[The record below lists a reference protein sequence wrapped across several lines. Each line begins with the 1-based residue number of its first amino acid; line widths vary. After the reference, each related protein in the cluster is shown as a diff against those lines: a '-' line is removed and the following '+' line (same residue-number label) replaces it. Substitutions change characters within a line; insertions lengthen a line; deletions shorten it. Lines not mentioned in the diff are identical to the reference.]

1 MKRKYP
7 KLIDLIS
14 ESTIEEKKG
23 KDKKPETIDEEL
35 KKKFNSKGDM
45 AIGYHKVLRSSMQM
59 SKDKAKEKC
68 EKKGG
73 SGSPKFDGPYKSVVD
88 GQTYVV
94 CTMKKKTNESLSRG
108 SLYRKRYYGRY

>member
-1 MKRKYP
+1 MKKRYP
-7 KLIDLIS
+7 NLIDLIS
-14 ESTIEEKKG
+14 ENTIEEKKK
-23 KDKKPETIDEEL
+23 KDEKPKTTGEEL
-35 KKKFNSKGDM
+35 KNKFNPKGDM
-45 AIGYHKVLRSSMQM
+45 VMGYHKVLRSSMQM

-73 SGSPKFDGPYKSVVD
+73 SGAAKFDGPYKSVVD